1 MKDPSSQMLL
11 SRARQNFSFIPPELT
26 KFEFGDPALNSKT
39 IDRNIIPIQL
49 NEIDSFLKNKKNEE
63 KTYKM
68 RNTLDHIKKIDNRNN
83 LKEYFDRWRNAAK
96 KQKQKQDNL
105 NDLANK
111 LNDILTKG
119 KKLSDA
125 HLEKEFLDKL
135 KKNNDIA
142 NAGNNLEKLMNKK
155 LKQKALNALKKNAG
169 MSEGFRILDKV
180 SKNHGKKDFFD
191 ELKNRANIAKAADK
205 LDKLMSDKLKKDAL
219 DRLKLN
225 NNLKKACDIL
235 DKLIKDKNDKNKK
248 DTFDDLKTMDFV
260 DILDKLKKK
269 HDDKD
274 KDEALKKLMN
284 NLKTIKK
291 EDDDKLKKKYFDK
304 WLDKCKN
311 REIFDKLKSYQKD
324 LNRNKTL
331 SDTIKSVDENNKN
344 RDLKKY
350 FDKWKEIAK
359 PYKSKRISRRRSP
372 RKYKSKN
379 KNKINKNKKL
389 LKDAFNK
396 WKKNASFVP
405 TRNVLDQIKKNKLRL
420 SNLYPKYK
428 KKVLQMLYNIYKN
441 HRNANLKKYF
451 DKWRKALKPEE
462 EKPPKMHKKI
472 AKYKKKPKIVE
483 KDDDEYQDTGT
494 DSFRPKYY
502 IHKQNIYN
510 RRPLFGSPVNSLINK
525 YTPNGYYD
533 KTSFK
538 HQPKIIFDSNDTH
551 NTTKH
556 MPYRK
561 KYGQKTL
568 EYDPSY
574 PSYDNQDDNNYTDN
588 YPKYNCLCLHGSGDD
603 AKVEDNYP
611 NNSPNNYSGIRRY
624 KDKEIHP
631 YENINIEENY
641 NNNFNDQIS
650 ETSSNNESL
659 LNGMLLVQNRKV
671 TRQPV
676 NYTSQSFFIDKNT
689 VNDYGKQNLNNK
701 NNINIANQL
710 PMTMKGDFISLIEQN
725 PKILS
730 QKNPRIQVTNA
741 TCDLDQII
749 NNDNNDELND
759 EEVND
764 EIDKLKDSFIVDNN
778 KVLNKVIENCDKDLY
793 SSLKPYNSKKDKW
806 YSVSIPLNDNN
817 EAKWEFLNNIK
828 GERDKNNLNKFELI
842 QNEADPN
849 KKEEIPEE
857 KYCTRTFKP
866 TNTEKRPKK
875 NIKDNSY
882 KLQEMNYSQFY
893 RTPVRSEKNIFEDEK
908 SSGGNTLIRQ
918 PRKKRVI
925 KVSPS
930 CSCLSNSYTKDKNRN
945 NNKNYNIDRS
955 KGKNNFD
962 PIKNTIDCDDEDD
975 YNDGNVGNDCN
986 DYDE

>member
-191 ELKNRANIAKAADK
+191 ELKNRANIAKADDK
-205 LDKLMSDKLKKDAL
+205 LDKLKSDKLKKDAL

-291 EDDDKLKKKYFDK
+291 EDDNKLKKKYFDK

-359 PYKSKRISRRRSP
+359 PYKSKRISRRRNQ
-372 RKYKSKN
+372 RK
-379 KNKINKNKKL
+379 
-389 LKDAFNK
+389 
-396 WKKNASFVP
+396 
-405 TRNVLDQIKKNKLRL
+405 
-420 SNLYPKYK
+420 
-428 KKVLQMLYNIYKN
+428 
-441 HRNANLKKYF
+441 
-451 DKWRKALKPEE
+451 
-462 EKPPKMHKKI
+462 
-472 AKYKKKPKIVE
+472 
-483 KDDDEYQDTGT
+483 
-494 DSFRPKYY
+494 
-502 IHKQNIYN
+502 
-510 RRPLFGSPVNSLINK
+510 
-525 YTPNGYYD
+525 
-533 KTSFK
+533 
-538 HQPKIIFDSNDTH
+538 
-551 NTTKH
+551 
-556 MPYRK
+556 
-561 KYGQKTL
+561 
-568 EYDPSY
+568 
-574 PSYDNQDDNNYTDN
+574 
-588 YPKYNCLCLHGSGDD
+588 
-603 AKVEDNYP
+603 
-611 NNSPNNYSGIRRY
+611 
-624 KDKEIHP
+624 
-631 YENINIEENY
+631 
-641 NNNFNDQIS
+641 
-650 ETSSNNESL
+650 
-659 LNGMLLVQNRKV
+659 
-671 TRQPV
+671 
-676 NYTSQSFFIDKNT
+676 
-689 VNDYGKQNLNNK
+689 
-701 NNINIANQL
+701 
-710 PMTMKGDFISLIEQN
+710 
-725 PKILS
+725 
-730 QKNPRIQVTNA
+730 
-741 TCDLDQII
+741 
-749 NNDNNDELND
+749 
-759 EEVND
+759 
-764 EIDKLKDSFIVDNN
+764 
-778 KVLNKVIENCDKDLY
+778 
-793 SSLKPYNSKKDKW
+793 
-806 YSVSIPLNDNN
+806 
-817 EAKWEFLNNIK
+817 
-828 GERDKNNLNKFELI
+828 
-842 QNEADPN
+842 
-849 KKEEIPEE
+849 
-857 KYCTRTFKP
+857 
-866 TNTEKRPKK
+866 
-875 NIKDNSY
+875 
-882 KLQEMNYSQFY
+882 
-893 RTPVRSEKNIFEDEK
+893 
-908 SSGGNTLIRQ
+908 
-918 PRKKRVI
+918 
-925 KVSPS
+925 
-930 CSCLSNSYTKDKNRN
+930 
-945 NNKNYNIDRS
+945 
-955 KGKNNFD
+955 
-962 PIKNTIDCDDEDD
+962 
-975 YNDGNVGNDCN
+975 
-986 DYDE
+986 